1 MAEEKKKRG
10 PGRPPGSKNKS
21 KKNSTSSSDKRSSSK
36 AETAEQKQIREMQEK
51 RNSNRKLI
59 DEIWGIA
66 IFAIGIFLV
75 FTMKNNST
83 GSFGHGI
90 HNVLRGLF
98 GGMSYVL
105 PYFLI
110 VVAVCLFFQKLQ
122 HLNARTASLTALV
135 YLMMCALNGYRF
147 VNSGKPKFGFGDIL
161 LYYRGGVRGN
171 NAGAVGMELANILV
185 KFIGRPG
192 LIIFALAA
200 IIISI
205 LLVANTPISKQIKA
219 FKEARE
225 EKRLIKEFERSGG
238 TVSPVASQYENI
250 STDTA
255 VSSARPSVNE
265 QMEFGSH
272 DHRMGTKATSPNPA
286 SGTSFTS
293 NAHIA
298 SVDDSYVGYSP
309 NVQDEEP
316 TSGLFGRMLAK
327 HLNSKK
333 QKSVT
338 DAGIGTVTANPVNAA
353 AGNRTTDV
361 GGSAYS
367 SMDAAYKEKKTATGF
382 PDESTRR
389 EIASML
395 DSNAP
400 FEEDESG
407 IYDGYRGKAARQIGT
422 GLGSSDDGI
431 VTGTGYGLDGKS
443 GEAGT
448 EKTTGLGGYDGAPED
463 GATPKGRGFGL
474 DGGKPSV
481 KSKVAEYRGR
491 ASGGGDSAFISSPGS
506 NYLYGAGASRDFGA
520 GVGVTAAGAIA
531 AANKRSAD
539 AIDSSD
545 NMTSSTSSN
554 EALHEQKEDNR
565 PTKADHDEI
574 AKQALAGQSRR
585 DDDYVFPSV
594 DLLNRPK
601 PGNNLMSGQ
610 QLEEKAHLLER
621 TLNDFNVEATVLNV
635 TQGASVT
642 RYEVQ
647 PATGV
652 KVSKITGLAD
662 DIALNM
668 RAKSIRIE
676 APIPGKAAVGIE
688 VENEKAAP
696 VLIRELI
703 ESNDFRCAKSKISF
717 VVGKDVSGRNIVA
730 DLHSMPHM
738 LIAGAT
744 GSGKSVCINTIITSI
759 LYKASPDEVKLVL
772 IDPKVVELGSYN
784 GIPHML
790 IPVVTDPKKAAA
802 ALNWAVN
809 EMQQRYNKFA
819 ELGAKDL
826 ASYNHTVS
834 TNGEGD
840 NVLPQIVIVIDE
852 LADLMMAA
860 SSQVEE
866 AICRLAQKARAAG
879 MHLIVATQR
888 PSVDVVTGL
897 IKANIPSRI
906 AFSVSSQ
913 FDSRT
918 ILDTA
923 GAEKLLGKGDML
935 FSPVDANK
943 PIRIQGPFISEAESA
958 AVIEFVKSQ
967 SETEY
972 RDDVIRTIE
981 VSDKPAAQGDS
992 LSDELTEDAIEFIL
1006 KQKQASVSMLQRRF
1020 RIGYNRAARIIDEI
1034 EEMGII
1040 GPSDGSRPRQVLTTE
1055 EEYYDQP
1062 DQTVFVDESIDAEAV
1077 NLYGDEPIEN
1087 D

>member
-1 MAEEKKKRG
+1 MAEDKKKRG

-21 KKNSTSSSDKRSSSK
+21 KNSASTSNNKRSSSN
-36 AETAEQKQIREMQEK
+36 AENAEQKQIREMQEK
-51 RNSNRKLI
+51 RNSHRKLI

-66 IFAIGIFLV
+66 IFAIGVFLI
-75 FTMKNNST
+75 FTMKSDST

-90 HNVLRGLF
+90 HNILRGLF

-110 VVAVCLFFQKLQ
+110 LVAICLFLQKLQ
-122 HLNARTASLTALV
+122 HLNARTASLTTLI
-135 YLMMCALNGYRF
+135 YFMMCALNGYRF
-147 VNSGKPKFGFGDIL
+147 VDSNNIKFGFGDIL
-161 LYYRGGVRGN
+161 IFYRDGVKGY
-171 NAGAVGMELANILV
+171 NAGAVGMELANVLV
-185 KFIGRPG
+185 KLIGKPG
-192 LIIFALAA
+192 LIILGLAL
-200 IIISI
+200 IFISV
-205 LLVANTPISKQIKA
+205 LLVANTPISKQIHA
-219 FKEARE
+219 FRDARE
-225 EKRLIKEFERSGG
+225 EKRLIREFERSGG
-238 TVSPVASQYENI
+238 SIGLSSSFGLNETDDIGVISDRTDNNKQMKFGEDEQVGVSATS
-250 STDTA
+250 A
-255 VSSARPSVNE
+255 ASSAVTDYSLSGNT
-265 QMEFGSH
+265 SH
-272 DHRMGTKATSPNPA
+272 VYNDELE
-286 SGTSFTS
+286 
-293 NAHIA
+293 
-298 SVDDSYVGYSP
+298 
-309 NVQDEEP
+309 EEP

-327 HLNSKK
+327 HLNSRKERAQANDTGDSRIQPTK
-333 QKSVT
+333 ESSSIGVSQIGE
-338 DAGIGTVTANPVNAA
+338 AGG
-353 AGNRTTDV
+353 
-361 GGSAYS
+361 
-367 SMDAAYKEKKTATGF
+367 KKTAAGF
-382 PDESTRR
+382 PDEDTRR
-389 EIASML
+389 ELADML
-395 DSNAP
+395 DNGSD
-400 FEEDESG
+400 FGGDESG
-407 IYDGYRGKAARQIGT
+407 AYEGYRGKNASDIGLGLGT
-422 GLGSSDDGI
+422 GDDLSSRGQA
-431 VTGTGYGLDGKS
+431 GYGLDGAIESSSS
-443 GEAGT
+443 GS
-448 EKTTGLGGYDGAPED
+448 TGLCGYDGISD
-463 GATPKGRGFGL
+463 DRSISPKSGLGL
-474 DGGKPSV
+474 DDSNAGKTSR
-481 KSKVAEYRGR
+481 SRIATYRGPGT
-491 ASGGGDSAFISSPGS
+491 AEFDGLKAQESALKSGLGTSAGI
-506 NYLYGAGASRDFGA
+506 
-520 GVGVTAAGAIA
+520 GVATAAG
-531 AANKRSAD
+531 NLVSGKSTED
-539 AIDSSD
+539 AVY
-545 NMTSSTSSN
+545 N
-554 EALHEQKEDNR
+554 QKEDTR

-574 AKQALAGQSRR
+574 VKQVEEGQAKKESK
-585 DDDYVFPSV
+585 YVFPSV

-601 PGNNLMSGQ
+601 PNNNMMSGN
-610 QLEEKAHLLER
+610 QLEERARLLEQ
-621 TLNDFNVEATVLNV
+621 TLNDFNVEAKVLNV

-703 ESNDFRCAKSKISF
+703 ESNEFKHAKSKISF
-717 VVGKDVSGRNIVA
+717 VVGKDVSGRNVIA

-744 GSGKSVCINTIITSI
+744 GSGKSVCINTIITSF

-819 ELGAKDL
+819 EIGAKDL
-826 ASYNHTVS
+826 ASYNHSVS
-834 TNGEGD
+834 NSGD
-840 NVLPQIVIVIDE
+840 AEKVMPQIVIVIDE

-918 ILDTA
+918 IIDTA

-935 FSPVDANK
+935 FSPVEANK
-943 PIRIQGPFISEAESA
+943 PIRIQGPYISETESA
-958 AVIEFVKSQ
+958 AVIDFVKSQ

-972 RDDVIRTIE
+972 REDVIQSIE
-981 VSDKPAAQGDS
+981 VTDKPIAQES
-992 LSDELTEDAIEFIL
+992 AEDELTEDAIEFIL

-1034 EEMGII
+1034 EDMGII
-1040 GPSDGSRPRQVLTTE
+1040 GPSDGSRPRQVLMTE
-1055 EEYYDQP
+1055 EEYYGP
-1062 DQTVFVDESIDAEAV
+1062 ADQTTFDSGAQNDDLEHGDDEVV
-1077 NLYGDEPIEN
+1077 NSNGDF
-1087 D
+1087 

>member
-1 MAEEKKKRG
+1 MEVFK
-10 PGRPPGSKNKS
+10 SDKNKLS
-21 KKNSTSSSDKRSSSK
+21 IATYISSFV
-36 AETAEQKQIREMQEK
+36 M
-51 RNSNRKLI
+51 
-59 DEIWGIA
+59 
-66 IFAIGIFLV
+66 LV
-75 FTMKNNST
+75 LMS
-83 GSFGHGI
+83 
-90 HNVLRGLF
+90 GLF
-98 GGMSYVL
+98 GT
-105 PYFLI
+105 
-110 VVAVCLFFQKLQ
+110 LFSEKTAGGFFGTGANQ
-122 HLNARTASLTALV
+122 AMASLATGWVAALV
-135 YLMMCALNGYRF
+135 YLVLIII
-147 VNSGKPKFGFGDIL
+147 NSLFMFRASPFLFIKRLQEIFATQKPGKIAGFKPKDAGVSAEPTATKSEFHLVEGVPTTSSGDKPSKFDGL
-161 LYYRGGVRGN
+161 L
-171 NAGAVGMELANILV
+171 
-185 KFIGRPG
+185 K
-192 LIIFALAA
+192 
-200 IIISI
+200 
-205 LLVANTPISKQIKA
+205 T
-219 FKEARE
+219 
-225 EKRLIKEFERSGG
+225 
-238 TVSPVASQYENI
+238 
-250 STDTA
+250 
-255 VSSARPSVNE
+255 
-265 QMEFGSH
+265 
-272 DHRMGTKATSPNPA
+272 TKATDA
-286 SGTSFTS
+286 K
-293 NAHIA
+293 
-298 SVDDSYVGYSP
+298 DDK
-309 NVQDEEP
+309 DKKEP
-316 TSGLFGRMLAK
+316 TALVSVRDPNWKQPPLDILS
-327 HLNSKK
+327 SK
-333 QKSVT
+333 QSPA
-338 DAGIGTVTANPVNAA
+338 DAGDVKQNAEIIKNTLHEFSIDVEMTGANVGPKVTQYTLTP
-353 AGNRTTDV
+353 
-361 GGSAYS
+361 
-367 SMDAAYKEKKTATGF
+367 
-382 PDESTRR
+382 P
-389 EIASML
+389 
-395 DSNAP
+395 
-400 FEEDESG
+400 SG
-407 IYDGYRGKAARQIGT
+407 
-422 GLGSSDDGI
+422 
-431 VTGTGYGLDGKS
+431 
-443 GEAGT
+443 
-448 EKTTGLGGYDGAPED
+448 
-463 GATPKGRGFGL
+463 
-474 DGGKPSV
+474 V
-481 KSKVAEYRGR
+481 KLTK
-491 ASGGGDSAFISSPGS
+491 
-506 NYLYGAGASRDFGA
+506 
-520 GVGVTAAGAIA
+520 IA
-531 AANKRSAD
+531 A
-539 AIDSSD
+539 
-545 NMTSSTSSN
+545 
-554 EALHEQKEDNR
+554 
-565 PTKADHDEI
+565 
-574 AKQALAGQSRR
+574 
-585 DDDYVFPSV
+585 
-594 DLLNRPK
+594 
-601 PGNNLMSGQ
+601 
-610 QLEEKAHLLER
+610 LE
-621 TLNDFNVEATVLNV
+621 TN
-635 TQGASVT
+635 
-642 RYEVQ
+642 
-647 PATGV
+647 
-652 KVSKITGLAD
+652 
-662 DIALNM
+662 IALNL
-668 RAKSIRIE
+668 AAQSIRIE

-703 ESNDFRCAKSKISF
+703 ESNDFRRAKSKISF

-834 TNGEGD
+834 TNGEDD

-1055 EEYYDQP
+1055 EEYYGQP

-1077 NLYGDEPIEN
+1077 NLDGDEPIEN